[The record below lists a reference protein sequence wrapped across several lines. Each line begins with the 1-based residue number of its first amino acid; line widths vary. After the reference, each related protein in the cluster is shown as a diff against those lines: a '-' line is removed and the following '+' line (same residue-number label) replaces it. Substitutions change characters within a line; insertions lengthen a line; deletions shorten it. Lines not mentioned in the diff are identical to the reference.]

1 MPKGGGKRF
10 TETLNKSA
18 NIDVFFNRRGIKF
31 SKTHG
36 MLGVGAIFEYIRRV
50 EMRFT
55 GKFYELIC
63 LR

>member
-1 MPKGGGKRF
+1 
-10 TETLNKSA
+10 
-18 NIDVFFNRRGIKF
+18 
-31 SKTHG
+31 